1 MAARFQCITLAF
13 IFHML
18 HHKDCET
25 SPADNQFVIPFKKY
39 LL

>member
-1 MAARFQCITLAF
+1 MAAKFQCITMAF

-25 SPADNQFVIPFKKY
+25 SPADNQII
-39 LL
+39 LSL